1 MGEIIDGQEASLRQI
16 IVEAAMAL
24 VEGEQ
29 KLWAERLITKLYA
42 GVSAEDLEERGAER
56 LAGAAVSL
64 LQTAKTRQR
73 RQPLIQIVD
82 EAPGGEGEP
91 SAHSVV
97 HIINDDMPFL
107 VDSVV
112 SELGELEVG
121 VLYVLHPILKVK
133 RDDEGHLLAFEDENS
148 ERRESW
154 MVILVDRLSSSDRSE
169 EIVAQI
175 DSVLDDVRRVVTD
188 WRPILQ
194 RAESTALELARRS
207 GGITE
212 RSDQAAAEAASLLTW
227 LAADHFTF
235 LAFRAYS
242 YEETDSEVIYHQVP
256 DTGLGLATERGF
268 RLFEQAT
275 SGQAVPEEIRAFHDS
290 HDQILITKSDRPS
303 RVHRRIP
310 MDVLIIK
317 TFDENDKLDG
327 ELRFVG
333 LLTST
338 AYHASPR
345 NVPLLKGKVER
356 IIARAGLDPRSHDG
370 KALLHILE
378 TYPRDELLQAS
389 EDELHTSV
397 MGILALQ
404 DRARTSLFL
413 RRDPFDRYVTALVYI
428 PREGYTGALRSRLG
442 DILEHQL
449 GARVTSSTTFLPDDS
464 LLARLHYILHRQP
477 DAPELPPLS
486 DVEALLAEAAR
497 SWPDRLRQA
506 LIAEKGELDGMRLHR
521 RYGSGIPLAYS
532 ERFPPRRAVTDIEDF
547 EALLA
552 GETLTVRLGFEK
564 DTGLYHLRAGRA
576 DSPLPLS
583 DLLPMLEHLDFRVL
597 RDDGPYRIKPRHEG
611 EERLIW
617 LHDLALQAPH
627 DAIKFKQ
634 LKSIF
639 EEALAELWWNRVED
653 DSLNS
658 LVTLGGLAI
667 RDVALLRAY
676 MKYLCQTGSVLSQSS
691 IRRALITNR
700 AITHQ
705 LIELF
710 YIRFDP
716 RKLKDRES
724 RAAKLEA
731 EISEGLDEVAS
742 LDHDRI
748 LRRFWNAIEATL
760 RTNFFQPDEEGRT
773 KSYMSFKF
781 NSQVLDGL
789 PQPRPMVE
797 VFVYSP
803 RMEGIHLRGGK
814 VARGGIRWSDRPEDF
829 RTEVLGLMKAQ
840 MVKNAVIVPVGSKG
854 GFIVKTPPR
863 GGGREEVQKEGIA
876 CYRLLMQG
884 LLDITDN
891 LAEGAV
897 VPPPKVVRRDDD
909 DPYLVVAADKGTATF
924 SDIAN
929 GISQEYGFWLDDAFA
944 SGGSA
949 GYDHKKMGITA
960 RGAWESVK
968 RHFRELGHD
977 TQTEPFSVMGVGDMS
992 GDVFGNGMLLSDQI
1006 KLVAAF
1012 NHLHIFLDPDP
1023 DPAVSFEE
1031 RKRLFELPRSTWDDY
1046 NKDLMSAGGGIF
1058 PRSLKSIPLSDE
1070 IRQAL
1075 DIKADSLSPH
1085 DLINAILKSP
1095 VDLLWFGGIG
1105 TYVKAGSE
1113 SNADAGDRT
1122 NDPVRIDASQLRVKV
1137 VGEGANLG
1145 VTQLGRIDACLKGI
1159 KINTDAL
1166 DNSAGVD
1173 CSDHEVNIKILL
1185 RDAIGR
1191 GDLAGDDRNQLLED
1205 MTDEVAELVLRDNYQ
1220 QSQAISLAER
1230 SAREDLDGHARL
1242 MRGLERLGRLNRAVE
1257 FLPNA
1262 DEIAER
1268 RAAGHGLTR
1277 PELYVLLAYSK
1288 ILLFDELV
1296 ESGLPD
1302 DPLLALD
1309 LEHYFPEVL
1318 SERYASSRDDHRL
1331 RREIIATAVANSMIN
1346 RVGSLF
1352 VERMGERSGCKPADI
1367 ARAYAVARDIFGLR
1381 ETWSAIEALDN
1392 HVPAARQLQM
1402 LQATLGLLKRATL
1415 WLLGHLP
1422 SPIDMASAVE
1432 RLRPCVADMRGN
1444 LSASMPADRA
1454 ERLAAEA
1461 GKLTAEGVP
1470 AALASE
1476 VSALRE
1482 LAFALDLSP
1491 LAEQSGQTVGSLA
1504 PLHFLVESKLG
1515 FENLHRLVASL
1526 SADDPWTTRAGE
1538 ALAADL
1544 LTLQARATAAILTN
1558 GGKSAS
1564 ADDMVSGWLHE
1575 HANAFAGVQ
1584 SLLEEIQAQSDPGLP
1599 ALVVMRR
1606 SLAGLIEA

>member
-1 MGEIIDGQEASLRQI
+1 MGEITEGQEASLRQV
-16 IVEAAMAL
+16 IVEAAMAM
-24 VEGEQ
+24 VDGEQ
-29 KLWAERLITKLYA
+29 KVWAERLIAKLYA
-42 GVSAEDLEERGAER
+42 GVSADDLEDRGADR
-56 LAGAAVSL
+56 LAQAAVDL
-64 LQTAKTRQR
+64 LHTAETRQR
-73 RQPLIQIVD
+73 RQPLIQITD
-82 EAPGGEGEP
+82 EAGVEGQP
-91 SAHSVV
+91 AAHSVV
-97 HIINDDMPFL
+97 RIINDDMPFL

-112 SELGELEVG
+112 SELGVLEVG
-121 VLYVLHPILKVK
+121 VVYVLHPILRVK
-133 RDDEGHLLAFEDENS
+133 RDDEGRLVALEDEDCD
-148 ERRESW
+148 RRESW
-154 MVILVDRLSSSDRSE
+154 MIIIVDRLSSSNRGE
-169 EIVAQI
+169 EIVSQI
-175 DSVLDDVRRVVTD
+175 DAVLGDVRRVVMD
-188 WRPILQ
+188 WRPMLQ

-227 LAADHFTF
+227 LVADHFTF
-235 LAFRAYS
+235 LAFRAYT
-242 YEETDSEVIYHQVP
+242 YEEKDGEVIYHQVP
-256 DTGLGLATERGF
+256 DTGLGLATERNF
-268 RLFEQAT
+268 RLFDQAT
-275 SGQAVPEEIRAFHDS
+275 SGQAVPPEVRAFHDS

-317 TFDENDKLDG
+317 TFDENDRLDG

-378 TYPRDELLQAS
+378 THPRDELLQAS
-389 EDELHTSV
+389 EDALFASV

-404 DRARTSLFL
+404 DRARTSLFV
-413 RRDPFDRYVTALVYI
+413 RRDPFDRYLTALVYT
-428 PREGYTGALRSRLG
+428 PREGYTGALRARLG
-442 DILEHQL
+442 DILEQQL
-449 GARVTSSTTFLPDDS
+449 GAKVTSSSTFLPDDS
-464 LLARLHYILHRQP
+464 LLARLHYILHRRP
-477 DAPELPPLS
+477 DAPDLPPLG

-497 SWPDRLRQA
+497 SWSDRLRQA
-506 LIAEKGELDGMRLHR
+506 LITEKGELEGMRLHR
-521 RYGSGIPLAYS
+521 RYGGGIPLGYS
-532 ERFPPRRAVTDIEDF
+532 ERFPPKRAITDIECF

-552 GETLTVRLGFEK
+552 GESLTVRLGYEK
-564 DTGLYHLRAGRA
+564 ETGLYHLRAGRA

-583 DLLPMLEHLDFRVL
+583 DLLPKLEHLDFRVL
-597 RDDGPYRIKPRHEG
+597 RDDGPYRIRPRYEG
-611 EERLIW
+611 EERMIW
-617 LHDLALQAPH
+617 LHDLALQAPP
-627 DAIKFKQ
+627 DTIKFKQ
-634 LKSIF
+634 LKPIF
-639 EEALAELWWNRVED
+639 EEALAELWWDRVED

-667 RDVALLRAY
+667 RDVALLRGY
-676 MKYLCQTGSVLSQSS
+676 MKYLRQTGSMLSQSS
-691 IRRALITNR
+691 IRGALIANR
-700 AITHQ
+700 DITRQ
-705 LIELF
+705 LVELF

-716 RKLKDRES
+716 SNDQDRES
-724 RAAKLEA
+724 RAATLEA
-731 EISEGLDEVAS
+731 AISEGLDQVAS
-742 LDHDRI
+742 LEQDRI
-748 LRRFWNAIEATL
+748 LRRFWNVIEATL
-760 RTNFFQPDEEGRT
+760 RTNFFQPDEQGGQ
-773 KSYMSFKF
+773 KNYISFKL

-789 PQPRPMVE
+789 PQPRPMME

-829 RTEVLGLMKAQ
+829 RTEILGLMKAQ

-854 GFIVKTPPR
+854 GFVVKRPPQ
-863 GGGREEVQKEGIA
+863 GGTREEFQQEGIA

-891 LAEGAV
+891 LSEGNV
-897 VPPPKVVRRDDD
+897 VPPEEVVRRDED

-977 TQTEPFSVMGVGDMS
+977 TQTQPFTVMGVGDMS

-1031 RKRLFELPRSTWDDY
+1031 RKRLFQLPRSTWDDY
-1046 NKDLMSAGGGIF
+1046 NKDLLSAGGGVF
-1058 PRSLKSIPLSDE
+1058 SRSLKSIPLSE
-1070 IRQAL
+1070 EVRQVL
-1075 DIKADSLSPH
+1075 DIKEESLSPN
-1085 DLINAILKSP
+1085 DLLNAILKSP
-1095 VDLLWFGGIG
+1095 MDLLWFGGIG

-1122 NDPVRIDASQLRVKV
+1122 NDSLRIDASQLRVKV

-1145 VTQLGRIDACLKGI
+1145 VTQLGRIEANLKGI
-1159 KINTDAL
+1159 KINSDAL

-1185 RDAIGR
+1185 REAISR
-1191 GDLAGDDRNQLLED
+1191 GDLAAADRDQLLED
-1205 MTDEVAELVLRDNYQ
+1205 MTDEVARLVLHDNYQ
-1220 QSQAISLAER
+1220 QSQAISLAELT
-1230 SAREDLDGHARL
+1230 AREDLDGHARL
-1242 MRGLERLGRLNRAVE
+1242 MRGLERLGRLNRGVE

-1268 RAAGHGLTR
+1268 RAAGRGLTR

-1288 ILLFDELV
+1288 ILLYDELV
-1296 ESGLPD
+1296 ESSLPD

-1331 RREIIATAVANSMIN
+1331 RREIIATAVVNSMIN

-1352 VERMGERSGCKPADI
+1352 VERMGERSGRKPADI

-1381 ETWSAIEALDN
+1381 ETWGAIEALDN
-1392 HVPAARQLQM
+1392 QVPAACQLQM
-1402 LQATLGLLKRATL
+1402 LQATLWLLKRATL

-1422 SPIDMASAVE
+1422 SPIDMAKAVE
-1432 RLRPCVADMRGN
+1432 RLRPAVVDMRAS
-1444 LSASMPADRA
+1444 LAASMPADRA
-1454 ERLAAEA
+1454 GQLAEESE
-1461 GKLTAEGVP
+1461 KLTSEGVP
-1470 AALASE
+1470 AALAAE

-1491 LAEQSGQTVGSLA
+1491 LAEQAGQSVGSLA
-1504 PLHFLVESKLG
+1504 PLHFLVEHKLG
-1515 FENLHRLVASL
+1515 FENLHRMVASL
-1526 SADDPWTTRAGE
+1526 SAEDPWTTRAGE

-1544 LTLQARATAAILTN
+1544 LTLQARATEAILSN
-1558 GGKSAS
+1558 GGKGLS

-1575 HANAFAGVQ
+1575 NANAFAGVQ
-1584 SLLEEIQAQSDPGLP
+1584 GLLEEIQAQSDPGLP

-1606 SLAGLIEA
+1606 SLASLIET